1 MFRLA
6 KRLTERWPS
15 GRRRSPAKGV
25 WVKSSSRVRIPPS
38 PPITVINQLLNL
50 KNSIRTTKRIK
61 KILLLIPFSY
71 HQSHLVFSLTEQ
83 RPHKRG
89 SF

>member
-25 WVKSSSRVRIPPS
+25 WVNSPSRVRIPPS
-38 PPITVINQLLNL
+38 PPELL
-50 KNSIRTTKRIK
+50 KG
-61 KILLLIPFSY
+61 P
-71 HQSHLVFSLTEQ
+71 LVPLRVWVDPGPRLWFELQ
-83 RPHKRG
+83 Y
-89 SF
+89 

>member
-38 PPITVINQLLNL
+38 PPITDINQLLSYN
-50 KNSIRTTKRIK
+50 NSIRTTKLIK
-61 KILLLIPFSY
+61 KILLLIPVNY
-71 HQSHLVFSLTEQ
+71 HQFLLVFSLSQQ